1 MQHPDC
7 LCVKVT
13 FMPTRQLDELLPA
26 RRWCVLLVSRR
37 AGRIFRGTRKRLVEV
52 TDVLDDVHRRI
63 SAGGLSQ
70 DRYQRGI
77 EHEVDEHIRGTDEL
91 LFEHWQHRPFDQLL
105 IGGPHELHD
114 RVEHDL
120 HAELRKRLSGT
131 FEIDVERSSADEV
144 HARALAEIED
154 FEDQHEGLALQ
165 RVREGLAPAG
175 HAAAGLDDVLP
186 LLNEGRVRTM
196 LLVPGFSASGV
207 RCPQCGWLGLASAAA
222 GCPVDGAAL
231 EPSED
236 IVEDA
241 VAAALAQDAEVLL
254 FQHRQQELAAY
265 GSIAVLLRY

>member
-1 MQHPDC
+1 
-7 LCVKVT
+7 
-13 FMPTRQLDELLPA
+13 MPTRQLAELLPA

-37 AGRIFRGTRKRLVEV
+37 ASRIFRGTRKRLVEV

-63 SAGGLSQ
+63 AAGGSSQ

-77 EHEVDEHIRGTDEL
+77 EGEVEEHIRGTDHL

-120 HAELRKRLSGT
+120 HAELRNRLSGT

-144 HARALAEIED
+144 HARALPEIED
-154 FEDQHEGLALQ
+154 AEDQSEGLALE
-165 RVREGLAPAG
+165 RVREGLAPGG
-175 HAAAGLDDVLP
+175 HAAAGLDDALT
-186 LLNEGRVRTM
+186 LLNEGRVRSL
-196 LLVPGFSASGV
+196 LLVPRFTASGV
-207 RCPQCGWLGLASAAA
+207 RCPQCGWLALAAGPA
-222 GCPVDGAAL
+222 GCPIDGAAL

-241 VAAALAQDAEVLL
+241 VQSALAQDAEVLV
-254 FQHRQQELAAY
+254 FQHRQEELAAY